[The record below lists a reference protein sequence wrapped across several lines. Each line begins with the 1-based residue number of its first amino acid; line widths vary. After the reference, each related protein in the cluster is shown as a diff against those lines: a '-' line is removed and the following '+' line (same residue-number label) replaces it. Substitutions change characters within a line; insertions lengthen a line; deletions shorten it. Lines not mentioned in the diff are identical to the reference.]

1 MTQEICTYR
10 TTLRQG
16 VKLPPPVPY
25 SLLVVILLLF
35 LSPALLLAAPDS
47 LATSGEAEPVV
58 SLRQPTFFQRLLN
71 TGWLW
76 YLVGVALWFGGV
88 WLYRYTKRSG
98 RS

>member
-1 MTQEICTYR
+1 MHNLLHNRLTERAFT
-10 TTLRQG
+10 
-16 VKLPPPVPY
+16 KFAP
-25 SLLVVILLLF
+25 SLLCSLLLIF
-35 LSPALLLAAPDS
+35 LAPALLLAAPDS

-58 SLRQPTFFQRLLN
+58 SLRHPTFFQRLLN

-88 WLYRYTKRSG
+88 WLYRYTKRRSG